1 MQRSLT
7 ILNLLLIAG
16 AVYLGV
22 SAFSKITAKD
32 QDRSDLS
39 GSVPGKASS
48 LQTETRQPMS
58 YYTVISGR
66 NLFNTQP
73 AAEIKDESIDI
84 GALKKT
90 DLRLKLWGTVTGDDT
105 RVYAVI
111 EETGTGEQNLYR
123 VGDTVQQATV
133 KMILREKVV
142 INVEGKDEILEIAEV
157 TADDAKKKRALGS
170 FPRREKKTSGD
181 KEERIRRRQ
190 ASLNRPQR
198 INLKSAQ
205 IKEMLEDT
213 DELMRQIKMRPHFEN
228 GKPDGLTLSNIK
240 PNSIFRKMGLR
251 NGDVI
256 SKVDGEDIKT
266 KNDAMQVFESLQSA
280 STVKLQVKRRG
291 RPKTIDYHIQ

>member
-7 ILNLLLIAG
+7 ILNILLIAG

-32 QDRSDLS
+32 QGRPGLS
-39 GSVPGKASS
+39 GSIPEKASA

-58 YYTVISGR
+58 YYSIISGR
-66 NLFNTQP
+66 NLFNTKP

-90 DLRLKLWGTVTGDDT
+90 DLRLKLWGTVTGDDAGA
-105 RVYAVI
+105 YAVI
-111 EETGTGEQNLYR
+111 EEAGTREQNLYR

-142 INVEGKDEILEIAEV
+142 INVEGKDEILEIEEV
-157 TADDAKKKRALGS
+157 VAGGTKKKRASES
-170 FPRREKKTSGD
+170 FPRRKKKISENRAGGT
-181 KEERIRRRQ
+181 RRQ
-190 ASLNRPQR
+190 QASRNRPQR

-213 DELMRQIKMRPHFEN
+213 DELMRQIKMRPHFED

-240 PNSIFRKMGLR
+240 PSSIFRKMGLR

-256 SKVDGEDIKT
+256 SNIDGEDIQT
-266 KNDAMQVFESLQSA
+266 QNDAMQIFESLKSS
-280 STVKLQVKRRG
+280 STVKLQVKRKG
-291 RPKTIDYHIQ
+291 RLKTIDYHMQ

>member
-32 QDRSDLS
+32 QDRPDLS
-39 GSVPGKASS
+39 GSVPEKASS

-58 YYTVISGR
+58 YYSIISGR
-66 NLFNTQP
+66 SLFNTQP

-90 DLRLKLWGTVTGDDT
+90 DLRLKLWGTVTGDEA
-105 RVYAVI
+105 RAYAVI
-111 EETGTGEQNLYR
+111 EETGKREQNLYR

-133 KMILREKVV
+133 KIILREKVV
-142 INVEGKDEILEIAEV
+142 INVEGKDEILEIEEV
-157 TADDAKKKRALGS
+157 TADSAKKKRPKGFA
-170 FPRREKKTSGD
+170 PRLKKKNGDDREKGKRRKQPFSA
-181 KEERIRRRQ
+181 RRQ
-190 ASLNRPQR
+190 R
-198 INLKSAQ
+198 ISLKSSH
-205 IKEMLEDT
+205 IKEALENR
-213 DELMRQIKMRPHFEN
+213 DEFMQQAKMRPHFED
-228 GKPDGLTLSNIK
+228 GKPDGVTVSNIK

-256 SKVDGEDIKT
+256 SSIDGEHIQSEG
-266 KNDAMQVFESLQSA
+266 DAMQIFESLQS
-280 STVKLQVKRRG
+280 SPTVKLQVRRKG
-291 RPKTIDYHIQ
+291 RLRTIDYNIQ